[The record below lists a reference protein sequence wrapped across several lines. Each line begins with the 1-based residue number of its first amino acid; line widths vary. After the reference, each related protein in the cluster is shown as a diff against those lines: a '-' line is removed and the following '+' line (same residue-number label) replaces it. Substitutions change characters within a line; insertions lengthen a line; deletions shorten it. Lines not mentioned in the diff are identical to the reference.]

1 MAGKKGMTGGGR
13 HKVESPRVLMTI
25 RISQDTRTRIQA
37 LRRYGFNAGRWVD
50 EQIETTY
57 NNQNR

>member
-13 HKVESPRVLMTI
+13 HKAESPRVLMTI
-25 RISQDTRTRIQA
+25 RVAQETRTRIQE
-37 LRRYGFNAGRWVD
+37 LRRYGFNAGRWMD
-50 EQIETTY
+50 EQIETMY

>member
-25 RISQDTRTRIQA
+25 RVAQETRTRIQA
-37 LRRYGFNAGRWVD
+37 LRRYGFNTGRWMD
-50 EQIETTY
+50 EQIETMY